1 MPKYTRLPS
10 WEKLID
16 CFLKAVFVSCMGSPS
31 GTDLIQT
38 WPVFAARTETAWAA
52 QKCHQLAV
60 ARQRGG
66 FGRIIEVRKLR
77 PKQGGCSR
85 ALFPGETRPQQQG
98 CADQGADPST
108 ARSKVH
114 R

>member
-1 MPKYTRLPS
+1 MSYK
-10 WEKLID
+10 
-16 CFLKAVFVSCMGSPS
+16 GSPS

-77 PKQGGCSR
+77 PKQGGRSLSLRVRRGHHSR
-85 ALFPGETRPQQQG
+85 VAAIKAQTPALPALPEARYIVERIISCERPTGQRRNKL
-98 CADQGADPST
+98 C
-108 ARSKVH
+108 
-114 R
+114 